1 MQDSEIVVKP
11 RDVMPAGATTLPAPY
26 YTGADYFDREMDAF
40 FRGMWICAGRAE
52 QVAAPGAFFLR
63 DVVGDTR
70 RSDELRA
77 AAIAGLGGEMATGAD
92 ARLLRDTYRTLS
104 AEKVKDA
111 VRNAGYPG
119 TKLLAGPT
127 EQ

>member
-63 DVVGDTR
+63 DVVGESIIVTR
-70 RSDELRA
+70 DAVIRIRPTSATPHPTPRVRVVE
-77 AAIAGLGGEMATGAD
+77 ATG
-92 ARLLRDTYRTLS
+92 
-104 AEKVKDA
+104 K
-111 VRNAGYPG
+111 
-119 TKLLAGPT
+119 
-127 EQ
+127 